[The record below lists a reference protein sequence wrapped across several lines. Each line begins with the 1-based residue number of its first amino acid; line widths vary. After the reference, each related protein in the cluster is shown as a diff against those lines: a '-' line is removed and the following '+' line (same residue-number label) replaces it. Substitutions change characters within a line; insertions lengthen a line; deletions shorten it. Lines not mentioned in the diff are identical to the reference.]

1 MSEMYGADVRALRT
15 LGNTMV
21 QQGDMLES
29 AVGQITQAVAA
40 TAWSGPDHEGFLDEW
55 YTTHS
60 GALRAVALGLAEVG
74 RRVIANADAQE
85 QTSDSYDGGGAGV
98 GVGGPG
104 PGRGPEGTDQSS
116 SEGQGNKDKA
126 VGGLGNLEDAGQVP
140 LDEKAIDASLIDQGS
155 LADCWFLASAG
166 AIAERDPQWIQDHI
180 KYNAQ
185 DGTYT
190 VTFYE
195 DGEPVQIT
203 VDSQVYEGAA
213 MDPNGDPSWIT
224 IYEKAAVEFL
234 GGQYDD
240 IEYDSASR
248 GLEMLTGKDTSSES
262 LDPLLPW
269 DDPPSL
275 TSIGERLANG
285 EPVVAAS
292 PDGGGWFGDPPPDKE
307 VVNNHVY
314 VVDSVSSDG
323 KTITLSNPW
332 GPNGGTGSDGNSKP
346 GTITMTADEFYDNFD
361 SVTYGGSMS

>member
-1 MSEMYGADVRALRT
+1 MSEMYGADISALRT

-21 QQGDMLES
+21 QQSDVLET
-29 AVGQITQAVAA
+29 AVGQITQAVSE
-40 TAWSGPDHEGFLDEW
+40 TAWSGPDHEGFLEEW
-55 YTTHS
+55 HVTHS

-85 QTSDSYDGGGAGV
+85 RTSETYDGAVGGVA
-98 GVGGPG
+98 GPG

-116 SEGQGNKDKA
+116 SGGQGDKDKA
-126 VGGLGNLEDAGQVP
+126 AGDLGKLEDAGNVP
-140 LDEKAIDASLIDQGS
+140 LDDKAIDASQIEQGS

-166 AIAERDPQWIQDHI
+166 AIAERDPDWIREHI
-180 KYNAQ
+180 KRND

-195 DGEPVQIT
+195 DGEPVQVT
-203 VDSQVYEGAA
+203 VDSQVYENAA
-213 MDPNGDPSWIT
+213 GDPSGDPSWIS
-224 IYEKAAVEFL
+224 IYEKAAVQHL

-240 IEYDSASR
+240 IEYDSASKA
-248 GLEMLTGKDTSSES
+248 LEMMTGKDTSSES
-262 LDPLLPW
+262 LDPVLPW

-275 TSIGERLANG
+275 ESIRDRLGNG

-314 VVDSVSSDG
+314 VVDGVSADG
-323 KTITLSNPW
+323 KTITLVNPW
-332 GPNGGTGSDGNSKP
+332 GPNGGTGSDGNTKP
-346 GTITMTADEFYDNFD
+346 GTITMSADEFYDNFD
-361 SVTYGGSMS
+361 SVTYGGSMK